1 MYNQPIYLDK
11 GYRKLLYK
19 TGNIF
24 FVPPKKFYKT
34 RDIVL
39 FFSVTIHIFWRN
51 RDIVL
56 YTTGDIFY
64 FLQKT
69 TDTIFY
75 NRLGIIF
82 VFLKVTPHKLQNGIA
97 KFYFFY
103 DGIAILLMCCYR
115 CL

>member
-39 FFSVTIHIFWRN
+39 FFCDN
-51 RDIVL
+51 P
-56 YTTGDIFY
+56 Y
-64 FLQKT
+64 FLEKPRHCY
-69 TDTIFY
+69 I
-75 NRLGIIF
+75 RLGIYFIF
-82 VFLKVTPHKLQNGIA
+82 SKILRTQ
-97 KFYFFY
+97 FFII
-103 DGIAILLMCCYR
+103 DWG
-115 CL
+115 